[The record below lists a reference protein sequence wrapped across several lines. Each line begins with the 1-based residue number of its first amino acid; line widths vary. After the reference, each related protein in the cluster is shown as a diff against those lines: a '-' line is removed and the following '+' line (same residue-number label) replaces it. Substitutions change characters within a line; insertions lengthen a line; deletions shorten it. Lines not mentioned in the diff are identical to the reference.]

1 MKPVAQIIHQTR
13 DRTRFRVAGKR
24 RDDQF
29 FSDIQEQLDK
39 LPGIEEVKTNPLSS
53 SVLLL
58 HPDSEPQDTLNRI
71 EKLGVFDS
79 IETAFEPKTA
89 DLNPATI
96 TKGFS
101 RFEDSFSAITEKEHT
116 PFFILL
122 IGLAAMQA
130 ARGQILGPAIPLL
143 GYALEL
149 ARSAQTNQSRTNP

>member
-13 DRTRFRVAGKR
+13 DRTRFRVPGKR

-29 FSDIQEQLDK
+29 FSDIQEQLAK
-39 LPGIEEVKTNPLSS
+39 LPDIEEVKTNPLSS

-58 HPDSEPQDTLNRI
+58 HPDSEPQETLNRV

-79 IETAFEPKTA
+79 IETAFEPKTL

-96 TKGFS
+96 TNGFS
-101 RFEDSFSAITEKEHT
+101 KLEDSFSAFTEKEHT

-122 IGLAAMQA
+122 IGLAAMQV

-149 ARSAQTNQSRTNP
+149 TRSAQTNQSRTNP